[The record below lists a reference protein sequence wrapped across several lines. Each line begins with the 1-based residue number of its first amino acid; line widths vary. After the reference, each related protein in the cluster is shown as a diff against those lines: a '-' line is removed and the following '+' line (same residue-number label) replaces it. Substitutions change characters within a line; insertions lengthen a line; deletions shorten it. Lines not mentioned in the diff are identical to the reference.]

1 MKQLTFLFFAVLQ
14 SMLYSQNSFN
24 DTNLTVTR
32 DDLLINTFPEDSTAN
47 ALVIYEYGNSFV
59 DDRSFNL
66 VTEIKRKIKILT
78 KDGLDYANIEIPIY
92 VGGDK
97 EKITDIKGTTFNLE
111 NNETQSFQLSE
122 KQIFIENYN
131 KNFDIVKFLLPGVK
145 EGSVITYSYTKTSP
159 FFSKYHSWNFQ
170 REIPKL
176 YSEYN
181 TSIPGMYEYHI
192 KLIGNKPLDINEQ
205 SIDKGCIVVS
215 GAAANCAV
223 SKYAMKNIPAFIPEE
238 YMTTEDNYLSRV
250 EYELKTI
257 RYFDGRIKQF
267 TQTWEDAD
275 KQLRSDRTLG
285 AQLTKAFKY
294 KVVVPE
300 QVTNIENLEEKAQV
314 IFNFIQNNFVWNNIN
329 RSFGENVDDLISKR
343 SGTATEINMLLHN
356 VLKSHDFDVHPM
368 LISTRENGFPTKLF
382 PVISEFNYMIVLLKL
397 NDENYLLDASDTY
410 LAFGEIPYKCLNQ
423 YGRVLNLKYGSY
435 WFDIVPKKPSTIQIK
450 SNLEFQSEDVL
461 TGSFNTTSTGYFA
474 LPLKKS
480 YYSNTTQY
488 VENLDNKTTSINFDN
503 HKVINPEKSSFDF
516 IEEANI
522 SWNLDAAGNGIYLN
536 PMVKRLYESNPFKLQ
551 DRTYPIDFGFKQA
564 FLYSLK
570 INLNGFY
577 TVKEKPDDL
586 NFNLPNN
593 KGTIMFKTEYNDDE
607 LNLYFRF
614 NLNEPLISSD
624 YYKYLKLY
632 FSKIMDINNNTF
644 ILLERK
650 QQ

>member
-1 MKQLTFLFFAVLQ
+1 MKQLTLLFFTIIH
-14 SMLYSQNSFN
+14 SILYCQPSFN
-24 DTNLTVTR
+24 DGNLNVTR
-32 DDLLINTFPEDSTAN
+32 DDLLINTFPEDSTAK
-47 ALVIYEYGNSFV
+47 ALVIYEYGNSYV
-59 DDRSFNL
+59 EDRAFNL
-66 VTEIKRKIKILT
+66 VTEIKRKIKILS

-97 EKITDIKGTTFNLE
+97 EKITNIKGTTFNLD
-111 NNETQSFQLSE
+111 NNETKSIQLDE
-122 KQIFIENYN
+122 NQIFVENYN

-159 FFSKYHSWNFQ
+159 FFSKYHSWDFQ

-205 SIDKGCIVVS
+205 SIEKGCIVVS
-215 GAAANCAV
+215 GAAANCAI
-223 SKYAMKNIPAFIPEE
+223 SKYAMKNIPAFLPEQ
-238 YMTTEDNYLSRV
+238 YMTTEDNYRSRV

-267 TQTWEDAD
+267 TQSWEDAD
-275 KQLRSDRTLG
+275 KQLRSDKRLG
-285 AQLTKAFKY
+285 AQLSKAYKY
-294 KVVVPE
+294 KVVVPTQITE
-300 QVTNIENLEEKAQV
+300 IENQEEKAQV
-314 IFNFIQNNFVWNNIN
+314 IFNFIQNNFVWNEIN
-329 RSFGENVDDLISKR
+329 RSYGENVDELISKR

-368 LISTRENGFPTKLF
+368 LISTRDNGFPTKLF
-382 PVISEFNYMIVLLKL
+382 PVISEFNYMVVLLKL
-397 NDENYLLDASDTY
+397 NGENYLLDASDPY
-410 LAFGEIPYKCLNQ
+410 LAFGEIPFKCLNQ
-423 YGRVLNLKYGSY
+423 YGRVLNLKFGSY
-435 WFDIVPKKPSTIQIK
+435 WYDIVPKKPSTIQIK
-450 SNLEFQSEDVL
+450 SVLEFQTEDVL

-480 YYSNTTQY
+480 YFSNTAQY
-488 VENLDNKTTSINFDN
+488 IENLDNKTTNITFDN
-503 HKVINPEKSSFDF
+503 HNVIQPNKSSIEF
-516 IEEANI
+516 IEEANVT
-522 SWNLDAAGNGIYLN
+522 WNLDAVGNGIYLN

-551 DRTYPIDFGFKQA
+551 ERSYPIDFGYRQA
-564 FLYSLK
+564 YLYSLK
-570 INLNGFY
+570 IKLNNFY
-577 TVKEKPDDL
+577 TVKEVPEDQ

-593 KGTIMFKTEYNDDE
+593 KGTIMFKTEYNNEE

-614 NLNEPLISSD
+614 NLNESLISSD

-632 FSKIMDINNNTF
+632 FSKIMDINNNSF

-650 QQ
+650 Q